1 MEKYIDVMKQ
11 VSDLLETVDEGL
23 QHTQTLLKQ
32 GKFEASISLFSDIVQ
47 AFSTIEKSVLNLPE
61 ALLTEKMK
69 SLTEKVRNALDKAV
83 EAYETAKYDDVR
95 ELLQLTLL
103 PAFNSWK
110 EVLDSKFTPYVVS

>member
-1 MEKYIDVMKQ
+1 MGKYIDVMKQ

-32 GKFEASISLFSDIVQ
+32 GKFEASISLFSDIDQ
-47 AFSTIEKSVLNLPE
+47 AFVTIEQSVLKWPE
-61 ALLTEKMK
+61 VLLTEKRK
-69 SLTEKVRNALDKAV
+69 PVTEKVRIALDKAV

-95 ELLQLTLL
+95 ELLQLTVL

-110 EVLDSKFTPYVVS
+110 EVLVSKFPP